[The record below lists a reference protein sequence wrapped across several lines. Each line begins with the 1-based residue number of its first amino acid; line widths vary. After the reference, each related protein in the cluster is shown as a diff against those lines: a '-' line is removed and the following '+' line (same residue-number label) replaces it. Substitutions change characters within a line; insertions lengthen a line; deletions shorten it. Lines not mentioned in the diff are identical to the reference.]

1 MVTNKTDIDADGVDD
16 TRASDGRIPG
26 RRGLATRAR
35 LLDCTAALLERMSY
49 REIKVIDIAREAK
62 TSPATFYQYFP
73 DIESAVLALAEA
85 TNLDTAPLSDLVRGR
100 TWRGAQGYDVALSL
114 IDALLEFWE
123 SHRAILRVVDLLV
136 AEGDLRF
143 QGIRSRLLN
152 DLAVAMSE
160 VIADTQGSAVR
171 RIPSQKRM
179 ATAGVLVAM
188 LANVTA
194 HRFTYEFWGIP
205 TADLRG
211 SMADIVYT
219 SLTGKAP
226 PKASR

>member
-1 MVTNKTDIDADGVDD
+1 
-16 TRASDGRIPG
+16 
-26 RRGLATRAR
+26 
-35 LLDCTAALLERMSY
+35 MSY

-85 TNLDTAPLSDLVRGR
+85 TNLDTAPLGELVRSQS
-100 TWRGAQGYDVALSL
+100 WRGKQGYDVALAL
-114 IDALLEFWE
+114 IDALIEFWE
-123 SHRAILRVVDLLV
+123 SHRSILRVVDLLV

-143 QGIRSRLLN
+143 QGTRSRLLN
-152 DLAVAMSE
+152 DVAVAMAE

-171 RIPSQKRM
+171 RVPTQKRM

-194 HRFTYEFWGIP
+194 HRFTFEFWGIQ
-205 TADLRG
+205 TAELRR

-226 PKASR
+226 PKATR

>member
-1 MVTNKTDIDADGVDD
+1 VVTDKTELDD

-26 RRGLATRAR
+26 RRGLATRTR
-35 LLDCTAALLERMSY
+35 LLDCTAQLLDRMSY

-85 TNLDTAPLSDLVRGR
+85 TNFDTAPLSDIVRGQS
-100 TWRGAQGYDVALSL
+100 WRGAKGYDTALRL
-114 IDALLEFWE
+114 VDALLEFWE

-136 AEGDLRF
+136 AEDDLRF
-143 QGIRSRLLN
+143 RSVRQRLLN
-152 DLAVAMSE
+152 DLAVAMTD
-160 VIADTQGSAVR
+160 VIAERQGSTGRRVPTEQ
-171 RIPSQKRM
+171 RIPM

-188 LANVTA
+188 LANVAT
-194 HRFTYEFWGIP
+194 HRYTYEFWGIR
-205 TADLRG
+205 TAELRH

-219 SLTGKAP
+219 SLSGKMP
-226 PKASR
+226 PKAAR

>member
-1 MVTNKTDIDADGVDD
+1 VVSEPAALDD

-26 RRGLATRAR
+26 RRGLATRTR
-35 LLDCTAALLERMSY
+35 LLECTAQLLDRMPY

-85 TNLDTAPLSDLVRGR
+85 TNFDTAPLSDIVRR
-100 TWRGAQGYDVALSL
+100 QPWRGAKGYDTALTL
-114 IDALLEFWE
+114 VDALIEFWE

-136 AEGDLRF
+136 AEDDLRF
-143 QGIRSRLLN
+143 RAVRHRLLN

-160 VIADTQGSAVR
+160 VIAGTKGSTGRSVPTEQ
-171 RIPSQKRM
+171 RIPM

-188 LANVTA
+188 LANVAT
-194 HRFTYEFWGIP
+194 HRYTYEFWGIP
-205 TADLRG
+205 TAELRR

-219 SLTGKAP
+219 SLTGKMP

>member
-1 MVTNKTDIDADGVDD
+1 MVTEHAAAVDD

-26 RRGLATRAR
+26 RRGLATRRR
-35 LLDCTAALLERMSY
+35 LLNCTAELLDRMSY

-85 TNLDTAPLSDLVRGR
+85 TNFDTAPLGEIVRDAS
-100 TWRGAQGYDVALSL
+100 WRGAKGYDAALSL
-114 IDALLEFWE
+114 VDGLLEFWE
-123 SHRAILRVVDLLV
+123 GHRAIIRVVDLLV

-143 QGIRSRLLN
+143 QGVRQRLLN
-152 DLAVAMSE
+152 DLAVAMTD
-160 VIADTQGSAVR
+160 VIVQTRGSTRERVAAER
-171 RIPSQKRM
+171 RIPL

-188 LANVTA
+188 LANVAT
-194 HRFTYEFWGIP
+194 HRYTYEFWGIP
-205 TADLRG
+205 TAELRR

-219 SLTGKAP
+219 SLTGKMP
-226 PKASR
+226 PKAKATR

>member
-1 MVTNKTDIDADGVDD
+1 VTDNAALDEDIADDP
-16 TRASDGRIPG
+16 RASDGRVPG
-26 RRGLATRAR
+26 RRGLATRTR
-35 LLDCTAALLERMSY
+35 LLDCTADLLDRMSY

-85 TNLDTAPLSDLVRGR
+85 TNLDTGQLGAIVRGES
-100 TWRGAQGYDVALSL
+100 WRGRAGYDVALKL
-114 IDALLEFWE
+114 VDALLDFWE
-123 SHRAILRVVDLLV
+123 RHRAVLRVVDLLV

-143 QGIRSRLLN
+143 QGIRSRMLN
-152 DLAVAMSE
+152 DMTLAMAD
-160 VIADTQGSAVR
+160 VIADTQGGGR
-171 RIPSQKRM
+171 RFSTQKRM

-205 TADLRG
+205 TADLRR
-211 SMADIVYT
+211 SMADILFT
-219 SLTGKAP
+219 SLTGRAG
-226 PKASR
+226 PKA

>member
-1 MVTNKTDIDADGVDD
+1 MSENAAVDEVDD
-16 TRASDGRIPG
+16 PRASDGRVPG

-35 LLDCTAALLERMSY
+35 LLECTAELLHRMSY

-85 TNLDTAPLSDLVRGR
+85 TNLDTGPLGEIVRGES
-100 TWRGAQGYDVALSL
+100 WRGKGGYEVALKL
-114 IDALLEFWE
+114 VDALLEFWE
-123 SHRAILRVVDLLV
+123 NHRAVLRVVDLLV

-143 QGIRSRLLN
+143 QGIRSRMLN
-152 DLAVAMSE
+152 DMTLAMAD
-160 VIADTQGSAVR
+160 VIADTQGGGR
-171 RIPSQKRM
+171 RTSTQKRM

-194 HRFTYEFWGIP
+194 HRFTFEFWGIP
-205 TADLRG
+205 TADLRR
-211 SMADIVYT
+211 SMADILYS
-219 SLTGKAP
+219 SLTGKAR
-226 PKASR
+226 PKG

>member
-1 MVTNKTDIDADGVDD
+1 MVIDD

-26 RRGLATRAR
+26 RRGLATRTR
-35 LLDCTAALLERMSY
+35 LLDCTAQLLDQMSY

-85 TNLDTAPLSDLVRGR
+85 TNFDTAPLSAIVRDQS
-100 TWRGAQGYDVALSL
+100 WRGAKGYDTALTL
-114 IDALLEFWE
+114 VDALIEFWE
-123 SHRAILRVVDLLV
+123 DHRAILRVVDLLV

-143 QGIRSRLLN
+143 RSVRQRLLN
-152 DLAVAMSE
+152 DLALAMTE
-160 VIADTQGSAVR
+160 VISETKGFAARPVTEG
-171 RIPSQKRM
+171 RIPT

-188 LANVTA
+188 LANVAT
-194 HRFTYEFWGIP
+194 HRYTYEFCGIP
-205 TADLRG
+205 TAELRR

-219 SLTGKAP
+219 SLTGKMP
-226 PKASR
+226 PKATR

>member
-1 MVTNKTDIDADGVDD
+1 MVTEHAAAVDD

-26 RRGLATRAR
+26 RRGLATRTR
-35 LLDCTAALLERMSY
+35 LLHCTAELLDRMSY

-85 TNLDTAPLSDLVRGR
+85 TNFDTAPLGDIVRDSS
-100 TWRGAQGYDVALSL
+100 WRGAKGYEAALSL
-114 IDALLEFWE
+114 VDGLLEFWE
-123 SHRAILRVVDLLV
+123 GHRAIIRVVDLLV

-143 QGIRSRLLN
+143 QGVRQRLLN
-152 DLAVAMSE
+152 DLAVAMTD
-160 VIADTQGSAVR
+160 VIVQTRGSTRERVAAER
-171 RIPSQKRM
+171 RIPL

-188 LANVTA
+188 LANVAT
-194 HRFTYEFWGIP
+194 HRYTYEFWGIP
-205 TADLRG
+205 TAELRR

-219 SLTGKAP
+219 SLTGKMP
-226 PKASR
+226 PKAKR

>member
-1 MVTNKTDIDADGVDD
+1 MVIDD

-35 LLDCTAALLERMSY
+35 LLDCTAALLDHMSY

-85 TNLDTAPLSDLVRGR
+85 TNFDTAPLSAIVRGQP
-100 TWRGAQGYDVALSL
+100 WRGAKGYETALSL
-114 IDALLEFWE
+114 VDALIEFWE
-123 SHRAILRVVDLLV
+123 DHRAILRVVDLLV

-143 QGIRSRLLN
+143 RSVRQRLLN
-152 DLAVAMSE
+152 DLAIAMTE
-160 VIADTQGSAVR
+160 VIESKGLAARPVSTER
-171 RIPSQKRM
+171 RIPT

-188 LANVTA
+188 LANVAT
-194 HRFTYEFWGIP
+194 HRYTYEFWGIP
-205 TADLRG
+205 TADLRR

-219 SLTGKAP
+219 SLSGKMP
-226 PKASR
+226 PKGPR